1 MCNIDGECNLS
12 QKKQIQII
20 IGTDG
25 KITAKT
31 IGFTGPDCA
40 KEIDK
45 LQNCINLNL
54 ESSDFTD
61 EYYEQSAESVN
72 EVSYFQNQELQ
83 Q

>member
-1 MCNIDGECNLS
+1 MCNFDGECNLS
-12 QKKQIQII
+12 QKKQIQIL

-45 LQNCINLNL
+45 LQSCINLNL
-54 ESSDFTD
+54 ESRDFTD
-61 EYYEQSAESVN
+61 EYYVQPSESVD
-72 EVSYFQNQELQ
+72 EVSYIQNQELQ